1 MEDRVR
7 RGQFGVQ
14 SSDLTGIGDKLE
26 LRLSSVRARVRVPQ
40 KLKKKTQKKNKLLP
54 RETLLMRSAVKY
66 LWLKH
71 FPLYRQLIFLNGC
84 PRPLVLT
91 TQMVSIILR
100 FCVHHSYSKCSV
112 HIRTAQMN
120 LAKAWWQSRKS
131 SLKKAT

>member
-40 KLKKKTQKKNKLLP
+40 KLKKQKKNKLLP

-84 PRPLVLT
+84 PRPPCSNNADGLDYFTILCTPLLLEMLRTYPYSSNEFGQSLV
-91 TQMVSIILR
+91 
-100 FCVHHSYSKCSV
+100 
-112 HIRTAQMN
+112 
-120 LAKAWWQSRKS
+120 AK
-131 SLKKAT
+131 